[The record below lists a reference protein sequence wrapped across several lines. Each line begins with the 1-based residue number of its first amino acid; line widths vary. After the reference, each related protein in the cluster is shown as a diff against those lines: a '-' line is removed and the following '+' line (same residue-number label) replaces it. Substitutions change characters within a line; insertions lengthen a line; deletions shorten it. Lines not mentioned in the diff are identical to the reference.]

1 MSKKIR
7 GAVKDSVF
15 TTLFGET
22 KYTLDLYRSIH
33 PEENTMHSTL
43 HQMTG
48 IVRNCMINSELNK
61 GSD

>member
-22 KYTLDLYRSIH
+22 KYTLDLYRSLH
-33 PEENTMHSTL
+33 PEDTTTTEDDIKIITIKTSSLPVCST
-43 HQMTG
+43 T
-48 IVRNCMINSELNK
+48 SAF
-61 GSD
+61 